1 MIERITL
8 VFYLLWRVLLVSLAF
23 IGWVVGTLI
32 GTLAGG
38 VWSGLKHGFTG

>member
-8 VFYLLWRVLLVSLAF
+8 ICYLIWRVLLVTLAF
-23 IGWVVGTLI
+23 IGWIIGTLI

-38 VWSGLKHGFTG
+38 VWSGLKRGFTG